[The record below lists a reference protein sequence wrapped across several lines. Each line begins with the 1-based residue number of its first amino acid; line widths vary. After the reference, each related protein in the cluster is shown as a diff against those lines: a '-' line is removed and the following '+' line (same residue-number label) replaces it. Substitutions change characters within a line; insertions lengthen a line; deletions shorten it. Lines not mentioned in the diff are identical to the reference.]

1 VGRAR
6 DDDGGERVTR
16 SFVPG
21 LAPGAGRRAAPLF
34 AAALLSLLVAPLV
47 GVALALLGWAVLAF
61 YRDPERA
68 TPEGGVLAPADGVI
82 SVVREERDRVRIG
95 VYMSVLN
102 VHVNRAP
109 VGGEVQQVDH
119 HDGGNL
125 PAFSKDSDRNER
137 VTIDLGETEVTLIA
151 GAVARRIS
159 PYVAA
164 GDEVARGDRIG
175 HIAFG
180 SRADVLLPPSIGL
193 DDLYVAEGDRT
204 LAGETILA
212 PLP

>member
-1 VGRAR
+1 M
-6 DDDGGERVTR
+6 TLP
-16 SFVPG
+16 FVPG

-34 AAALLSLLVAPLV
+34 AAALLSLLVAPPV
-47 GVALALLGWAVLAF
+47 GVALAFLGWAVLVF

-68 TPEGGVLAPADGVI
+68 TPEGGVLAPADGVV
-82 SVVREERDRVRIG
+82 SVVREEGDRVRVG
-95 VYMSVLN
+95 VYMNVLN

-109 VGGEVQQVDH
+109 VGGEVRRVDH
-119 HDGGNL
+119 HDGGHL
-125 PAFSKDSDRNER
+125 PAFSKESDRNER
-137 VTIDLGETEVTLIA
+137 VAIDLGDTEITLVA
-151 GAVARRIS
+151 GAVARRIT

-180 SRADVLLPPSIGL
+180 SRADVLLPPAIGP
-193 DDLYVAEGDRT
+193 DDLYVAEGDCT
-204 LAGETILA
+204 LAGETMIA